1 MSACSPSSSRACPAR
16 SCAPCWISS
25 SKSWVPVWWCSGVA
39 DADSG
44 KVSLIAG
51 VTNDLTGRLKAGD
64 LVKHVAAQVGGKGG
78 GRADMAQAGGSDPE
92 ALPEA
97 LASVP
102 AWVEEQLG

>member
-1 MSACSPSSSRACPAR
+1 
-16 SCAPCWISS
+16 
-25 SKSWVPVWWCSGVA
+25 VVLGVA
-39 DADSG
+39 DAESG

-92 ALPEA
+92 ALPGA
-97 LASVP
+97 LAGVP

>member
-1 MSACSPSSSRACPAR
+1 MFDVDLKREAR
-16 SCAPCWISS
+16 IF
-25 SKSWVPVWWCSGVA
+25 KIGIIGVA
-39 DADSG
+39 DAEKG

-51 VTNDLTGRLKAGD
+51 VTNDLIGRLKAGD

>member
-1 MSACSPSSSRACPAR
+1 MDLQRPAAESGIQVSVWIDVRPLGGIAEVLVTSSAE
-16 SCAPCWISS
+16 
-25 SKSWVPVWWCSGVA
+25 SGSMEEF
-39 DADSG
+39 DTPM
-44 KVSLIAG
+44 IAG
-51 VTNDLTGRLKAGD
+51 VTNDLIGRLKAGD